1 MRKIN
6 KKIEF
11 KIAADGSSA
20 SGKTTGGK
28 LIAKKLKMKFL
39 SSGALYRFC
48 ALKTLE
54 NKNTYNVK
62 FINKIANSITLKKL
76 QNKKLYSPEV
86 AKLSSIIAKKPYVR
100 KALKGFQKNFI
111 KKSKLVVVEGRDIG
125 SKIMPNADL
134 KLFFT
139 CSTKEKAKRRLK
151 EFKSLNKKIT
161 LKQVEKALIQ
171 RDKEDTK
178 RKISPLI
185 MTKNAVLVDT
195 TKLTIKQMEAKL
207 TNLVKNSIKKNMEIY
222 KDLSSPA
229 SQQFEK
235 LLNSQ
240 LSKNKIEE
248 GKIIEGKITK
258 ITDKYVFLFIPGLKS
273 EPVIDIN
280 EMKMIGMQ
288 DKVVEGAEVS
298 VLLEKIEDKNGDVV
312 VSAQKAQKIKGWYE
326 LEKAYE
332 DNQSING
339 KITSKCKGGVI
350 VEHIETGS
358 LMFCPGSQ
366 ISDKPM
372 KSVDHLIG
380 VEQKFAII
388 KLDKVRGNA
397 CVSRRQIVSSH
408 KKEDKAKIIEKFKV
422 GDIIKDAVVK
432 GYSSFGCFFEVNNEI
447 DVLVH
452 LQEISYSRV
461 NHPDEIFNIGE
472 KHDLKVISIDM
483 EKLQIGCSIK
493 QLSPDPFEHISNY
506 EIGKPYKVKVV
517 KITDYGCFCELEP
530 GLSTL
535 LHSSEISW
543 TKKNISPKKLFKV
556 GDQIDCVITE
566 IDKDKRRVAI
576 SHRLT
581 NENPYTTLE
590 NKYPVGSD
598 IDGVVTSANEYALYV
613 KLGDFDIDGFLHSN
627 DLSYSGKPE
636 DELKKHKKGE
646 KLKVRVLEIKKEEQK
661 VRVGLKQLEK
671 DPFDFF
677 KGKKV
682 NDIITVQV
690 VSSDSKG
697 LMVKP
702 EGCDLEFLIKK
713 SQIAVSAA
721 DARPSRFVGGERIDS
736 AIAEINF
743 DKRKVNLSIKLLE
756 ELQNK
761 EAVDKFSSPLSGK
774 NLPFS
779 SLSEK
784 LDDKKKKE
792 TE

>member
-1 MRKIN
+1 
-6 KKIEF
+6 
-11 KIAADGSSA
+11 
-20 SGKTTGGK
+20 
-28 LIAKKLKMKFL
+28 
-39 SSGALYRFC
+39 
-48 ALKTLE
+48 
-54 NKNTYNVK
+54 
-62 FINKIANSITLKKL
+62 
-76 QNKKLYSPEV
+76 
-86 AKLSSIIAKKPYVR
+86 
-100 KALKGFQKNFI
+100 
-111 KKSKLVVVEGRDIG
+111 
-125 SKIMPNADL
+125 
-134 KLFFT
+134 
-139 CSTKEKAKRRLK
+139 
-151 EFKSLNKKIT
+151 
-161 LKQVEKALIQ
+161 
-171 RDKEDTK
+171 
-178 RKISPLI
+178 
-185 MTKNAVLVDT
+185 
-195 TKLTIKQMEAKL
+195 
-207 TNLVKNSIKKNMEIY
+207 MEIY

-229 SQQFEK
+229 TQQFEK

-288 DKVVEGAEVS
+288 DKVVEGATVS

-372 KSVDHLIG
+372 KSIDHLIG

-646 KLKVRVLEIKKEEQK
+646 KLKVRVLEIKKDEQK

-677 KGKKV
+677 KGKKI

-690 VSSDSKG
+690 VSSDNKG

-721 DARPSRFVGGERIDS
+721 DARPSRFVGGERIDA
-736 AIAEINF
+736 AIAELNL
-743 DKRKVNLSIKLLE
+743 DKRKVSLSIKLLE

-784 LDDKKKKE
+784 LDDKKKKKE